1 MKKQTRI
8 ISALLFSLAFVGMFS
23 AKAQD
28 DAEVLNLDLQ
38 TALSIAQDNNP
49 TIKIAEM
56 EIQRVDYSKKEV
68 IGSLLPNVSA
78 TGQYTNNVM
87 KSVMFMPASMS
98 AAFGG
103 KSYMEIG
110 YKNSFTGTI
119 SAGLPLINFAL
130 WESLK
135 SKQTEMDLILEQV
148 RSSKIDMRKQVT
160 DAYFGVLLAESR

>member
-56 EIQRVDYSKKEV
+56 EIQRVDYSKR
-68 IGSLLPNVSA
+68 
-78 TGQYTNNVM
+78 
-87 KSVMFMPASMS
+87 KS
-98 AAFGG
+98 
-103 KSYMEIG
+103 
-110 YKNSFTGTI
+110 
-119 SAGLPLINFAL
+119 
-130 WESLK
+130 
-135 SKQTEMDLILEQV
+135 
-148 RSSKIDMRKQVT
+148 
-160 DAYFGVLLAESR
+160 